1 MNSSSDSEF
10 VSINLINM
18 NLNCFQEICQDLK
31 KLKNR
36 ADYTEVYKAI
46 HDVREAVWRKAQE
59 SNRGETAVL
68 AQAGGSKWRRIRAHK
83 PLLVL
88 HANSSFFGLKV
99 KEGEASDEWIVIPS
113 SIAFERVSNIQ

>member
-68 AQAGGSKWRRIRAHK
+68 AQAGAR
-83 PLLVL
+83 
-88 HANSSFFGLKV
+88 
-99 KEGEASDEWIVIPS
+99 GEEEELTNPS
-113 SIAFERVSNIQ
+113 CQ